1 MNTDSSIPVLRR
13 RSHRLA
19 AGLLCFLLPLCA
31 WSGPVSGVT
40 AQQRY
45 PWNGLV
51 DISFSL
57 SEDAIVTVSATDT
70 GTGAVLPV
78 ATLSEDGEAIANGQT
93 GLAAGEH
100 RLVWNADTD
109 VPNALHENVEVTVS
123 ADNSLYMIVDLTKVN
138 GKYPVSY
145 RAGPPVGGWPIEYKT
160 KHLVLRKIK
169 AGTFR
174 MGSPSSEWGR
184 RDNEDVHMVTIS
196 KDYYIAIFETT
207 MAQSFL
213 AGGPSTTN
221 SVYLWTPEYPFY
233 RSGSS
238 GNSTPNPYAESTAN
252 VAALVSESL
261 SNATDFDFAL
271 PTEAQWEYACRA
283 GTSTALYTGANPSS
297 KNHIWIELSGYE
309 LFKGDAGPY
318 ALNST
323 KMLPVGMFRPNP
335 WGLFDMYGNV
345 QEICRDLYKKNLSNT
360 AVTDPCIQTG
370 SGNVVKGSCILKTGS
385 NSTTLGTNEKALRSA
400 FRTQPGTGGD
410 YGFRLVATERE

>member
-1 MNTDSSIPVLRR
+1 MNTQTSSGARRLRFF
-13 RSHRLA
+13 A
-19 AGLLCFLLPLCA
+19 AAVFA
-31 WSGPVSGVT
+31 VFVSAAEASGPVSGVMVR
-40 AQQRY
+40 QRY

-78 ATLSEDGEAIANGQT
+78 ATLAEGGEAVVNGQT

-100 RLVWNADTD
+100 KLVWNADTD

-123 ADNSLYMIVDLTKVN
+123 ADNSLYMVIDLTKKDAN
-138 GKYPVSY
+138 GKFVSSY
-145 RAGPPVGGWPIEYKT
+145 RSGPPVGGWPIEYKT
-160 KHLVLRKIK
+160 KYLVLRKIK

-283 GTSTALYTGANPSS
+283 GTTTALYTGTNPSS

-309 LFKGDAGPY
+309 LFKADGVQY
-318 ALNST
+318 FLNTT
-323 KMLPVGMFRPNP
+323 KTLPVGMFRPNP

-360 AVTDPCIQTG
+360 AVTDPYIQTG
-370 SGNVVKGSCILKTGS
+370 SGNVVKGSCVGKTGS